1 MAKNVIMPKFG
12 MDQETGTVV
21 RWLKQPG
28 DAVTKGEPLLEV
40 ETDKVNMEVEAP
52 ASGFLTAVSAAP
64 GVAVPIGQVI
74 AVIAGAEERA
84 AVAAAPP
91 EPAARKA
98 TPVAANVARAH
109 GVPLDAL
116 PADAGPRITRRDV
129 ESYLAGQAAAPAAVT
144 AAVTPDGKVA
154 AVPAARRL
162 AREQGIA
169 LTALRG
175 TGPAGR
181 IQSRDVLAAVTTAD
195 AAPAP
200 AAAPP
205 TRRGSTVPLSS
216 MRRTI
221 ARRLTQSAQDVPQFT
236 VTMQVNLRRPLALV
250 DELRAIPGDGP
261 RPTVTAVLVRACAEA
276 LRRVPQV
283 NGSFQDD
290 AITLWDDVNIGVA
303 VAVDDGLIVPVVRA
317 ADRLRLAELAAAL
330 EWLSQRARAG
340 QLTPDDVQEGTFTI
354 SNLGM
359 YGVDAFTAII
369 NPPQAAILAV
379 GRAVKQVVVLADDR
393 TSVEP
398 LASFT
403 LTADHRILD
412 GALAARFL
420 GEVKRLVE
428 HPALMI

>member
-1 MAKNVIMPKFG
+1 M
-12 MDQETGTVV
+12 
-21 RWLKQPG
+21 
-28 DAVTKGEPLLEV
+28 
-40 ETDKVNMEVEAP
+40 
-52 ASGFLTAVSAAP
+52 
-64 GVAVPIGQVI
+64 
-74 AVIAGAEERA
+74 
-84 AVAAAPP
+84 
-91 EPAARKA
+91 
-98 TPVAANVARAH
+98 AANVARAH

-129 ESYLAGQAAAPAAVT
+129 ESYLAGQATAPAAVT

-162 AREQGIA
+162 AREQGID

-175 TGPAGR
+175 TGPSGR

-195 AAPAP
+195 AAPAA

-317 ADRLRLAELAAAL
+317 ADRLRLTELAAAL
-330 EWLSQRARAG
+330 ERLSQRARAG

>member
-21 RWLKQPG
+21 RWLKHPG

-181 IQSRDVLAAVTTAD
+181 IQTRDVLAAVTTAD
-195 AAPAP
+195 A

-330 EWLSQRARAG
+330 ERLSQRARAG

>member
-74 AVIAGAEERA
+74 AVIVGAEERA

-200 AAAPP
+200 APP
-205 TRRGSTVPLSS
+205 TRRGSTVPLNS

-236 VTMQVNLRRPLALV
+236 VTMQVNLRRTLALV
-250 DELRAIPGDGP
+250 DELRRLAGDGP

-330 EWLSQRARAG
+330 ERLSQRARAG